1 MGPQGPPGQI
11 IRQSYIPGTT
21 PPPQVTMDTL
31 GLERTFLGMANAV
44 EKLARQ
50 QVVSNEQLNE
60 SVREQRKE

>member
-1 MGPQGPPGQI
+1 MGPQGPPRPI
-11 IRQSYIPGTT
+11 TRQPYITGPT
-21 PPPQVTMDTL
+21 PPSQVTMDTT

-60 SVREQRKE
+60 SVREQMKE